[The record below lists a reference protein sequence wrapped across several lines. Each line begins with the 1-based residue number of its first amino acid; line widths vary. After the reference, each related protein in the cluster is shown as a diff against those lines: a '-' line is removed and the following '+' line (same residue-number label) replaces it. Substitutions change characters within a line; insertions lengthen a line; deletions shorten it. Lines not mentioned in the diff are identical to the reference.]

1 MLLVGVYALSSRP
14 APYNWSTYWASLTA
28 SKKERT
34 IQLRR
39 MMAFATV
46 FQKHI
51 PRGSTVLADPW
62 RGMVLTAVHDCRIV
76 APKTSGAGIQDIR
89 ARLDDV
95 ETMLAPNTPWD
106 TRRSLLRKY
115 GVTHF
120 LPGNSGFSWAETH
133 ARTTV
138 VYAPG
143 KYLYTL
149 DLD

>member
-1 MLLVGVYALSSRP
+1 
-14 APYNWSTYWASLTA
+14 
-28 SKKERT
+28 
-34 IQLRR
+34 

-51 PRGSTVLADPW
+51 PRGSIVLADPW
-62 RGMVLTAVHDCRIV
+62 RGMVLTAVLDCYIV
-76 APKTSGAGIQDIR
+76 APKNSGSGIQDIR

-95 ETMLAPNTPWD
+95 ETMLARNTPWD
-106 TRRSLLRKY
+106 TRRNLLRKY

-120 LPGNSGFSWAETH
+120 LPGNSDFSWAKTH

-143 KYLYTL
+143 KYLFSL
-149 DLD
+149 DVD